1 MAKIYKTALGKQIDV
16 DHLALNN
23 EHIIAVGNMRVNSRG
38 DELGPGGKVVKTR
51 DQIMKEYYALN
62 TPVAVDPVPVPTQ
75 PSTPAQQPKAAPAAV
90 QQPQPTL
97 QNIPGLPTEPP
108 KQQAPQPPT
117 PIAADPV
124 VFNPASG
131 LDEEEVE
138 PVINDRQVLHI
149 DTGNATPA
157 EAQKT
162 VEKVVEAIT
171 EPAVTVLPAVK
182 EPTQPVNHT
191 NPEIR
196 GSLASSIAKT
206 ATVSQVEL
214 LPPKKANGVQ
224 RF

>member
-117 PIAADPV
+117 PITADPI
-124 VFNPASG
+124 VFNPDSG
-131 LDEEEVE
+131 LDEEETSPVPIVE
-138 PVINDRQVLHI
+138 DRKVQAVDADKVTLQEVTPVVQKEADKAAAVP
-149 DTGNATPA
+149 TPA
-157 EAQKT
+157 A
-162 VEKVVEAIT
+162 
-171 EPAVTVLPAVK
+171 
-182 EPTQPVNHT
+182 
-191 NPEIR
+191 PEIR

-206 ATVSQVEL
+206 TTVSQVEL

>member
-1 MAKIYKTALGKQIDV
+1 MNHKHAVTQIR
-16 DHLALNN
+16 
-23 EHIIAVGNMRVNSRG
+23 AVLKKYL
-38 DELGPGGKVVKTR
+38 ELSL
-51 DQIMKEYYALN
+51 E
-62 TPVAVDPVPVPTQ
+62 
-75 PSTPAQQPKAAPAAV
+75 
-90 QQPQPTL
+90 
-97 QNIPGLPTEPP
+97 
-108 KQQAPQPPT
+108 
-117 PIAADPV
+117 ADKSV
-124 VFNPASG
+124 

>member
-62 TPVAVDPVPVPTQ
+62 TPVAVDPVPQPT
-75 PSTPAQQPKAAPAAV
+75 TPVQQPKAAPV

-97 QNIPGLPTEPP
+97 QNIPGLPAETP
-108 KQQAPQPPT
+108 KQRVQQLPPT